1 MIRKLKLWCWEMRK
15 KRNIG
20 RKYSL
25 KAIRDGIIERN
36 RIIGDIEC
44 IVIWV
49 KVLDGLGDELYSLDV
64 NI

>member
-1 MIRKLKLWCWEMRK
+1 MRK

-25 KAIRDGIIERN
+25 KAIEDGIIERN
-36 RIIGDIEC
+36 RIIGDTEC
-44 IVIWV
+44 IVGVVRVIV
-49 KVLDGLGDELYSLDV
+49 GLGDELYSLDV